1 MLSFLPYVQGDPN
14 LEVRARMVDAGIAI
28 IDKQGK
34 DNVGLL
40 LPIFEN
46 YLDKKVCCLFLG
58 SQLIQ
63 VFFKVM
69 VECSAKCK
77 NL

>member
-1 MLSFLPYVQGDPN
+1 MLRHAQGDLN
-14 LEVRARMVDAGIAI
+14 MEVRARMVDAGIAI

-46 YLDKKVCCLFLG
+46 YLDKKVCFLFLD
-58 SQLIQ
+58 S
-63 VFFKVM
+63 
-69 VECSAKCK
+69 
-77 NL
+77 